1 MRTPMIAGNWK
12 MNHNLETG
20 SDVATAVAKGAASYT
35 EAKKVE
41 VVIAPSFVSI
51 ATISDAL
58 KSSGDVVQG
67 TVQLAAQNM
76 HWAQEGAY
84 TGDVSSSMLLDVG
97 CSYVILGHSERRHV
111 FLETDELIN
120 QKVRAAIT
128 HGLKPILCIG
138 ETLDE
143 RESNRTEEK
152 IIFQLHAAL
161 IGVSAEQMSQVV
173 IAYEPVWAIG
183 TGKTASPEQAQ
194 EVHALIRAELVA
206 LYNAQVSG
214 ATRIL
219 YGGSVK
225 PSNIGELI
233 AQKDIDGALVG
244 GASLTADS
252 FLALVIAV
260 AH

>member
-1 MRTPMIAGNWK
+1 MRTPIIAGNWK

-20 SDVATAVAKGAASYT
+20 RAVAQAVAKGAASYT
-35 EAKKVE
+35 EANKVE
-41 VVIAPSFVSI
+41 VIIAPSFVSLAI
-51 ATISDAL
+51 ISDAL
-58 KSSGDVVQG
+58 SASSP
-67 TVQLAAQNM
+67 VQLAAQNM
-76 HWAQEGAY
+76 HWAENGAY
-84 TGDVSSSMLLDVG
+84 TGDVSPSMLLDVG
-97 CSYVILGHSERRHV
+97 CSHVILGHSERRHV
-111 FLETDELIN
+111 FLESDELIN
-120 QKVRAAIT
+120 QKVRSAIA
-128 HGLKPILCIG
+128 HGLKPIVCIG
-138 ETLDE
+138 ETLEE

-152 IIFQLHAAL
+152 IIFQLRAAL

-194 EVHALIRAELVA
+194 EVHALIRAELLA
-206 LYNAQVSG
+206 LYNEQVSG

-225 PSNIGELI
+225 PGNIGELI

-252 FLALVIAV
+252 FLALVTAT